1 MALPDGIKAVAQ
13 RAPGV
18 RHTIRLRLT
27 LIYGGLFL
35 LSGAAVLAITY
46 VLVRDTTGSGS
57 ITLSHGP
64 GGVNVHGTFLSH
76 GSLSQGS
83 QPSQVAVKIR
93 GGTRPPALKQAL
105 AQAHQLQVEA
115 AQFNANELHQL
126 LIRSG
131 IALAIMA
138 VVSIALGWLIAGR
151 VLRPL
156 RTMTSAVQDIS
167 ATNLHRRLDL
177 DGPNDELKELGDTF
191 DDLLARLDK
200 SFQSQRQFV
209 SNASH
214 ELRTP
219 LARQRTVVQVALADP
234 HATTS
239 TLREAH
245 ESVLASG
252 EEEERLVEA
261 LLTLT
266 RGQAG
271 LAQRELLDL
280 ATVTEVVR
288 LTRTAEAE
296 DRGIHVHSTLRAAPA
311 MGDGRL
317 VERLVANLMD
327 NALRHNVEHGWVDVS
342 THRRDGQAVVSVINS
357 GPAVPPTELDRLLLP
372 FQRMGSDRTGQR
384 EGSGLGLSIVLAIAD
399 AHDARLGIR
408 SNPDGGLD
416 VEVAFPLAGWQP
428 TGGNGRAG

>member
-1 MALPDGIKAVAQ
+1 MAMTDRI
-13 RAPGV
+13 RAAARPSHGL

-57 ITLSHGP
+57 VQIGRGP
-64 GGVNVHGTFLSH
+64 GGVSVHGSFVTH
-76 GSLSQGS
+76 GSL
-83 QPSQVAVKIR
+83 PTKVRAVQVTGAKPLTI
-93 GGTRPPALKQAL
+93 KQAM
-105 AQAHQLQVEA
+105 AQARLLQVQA
-115 AQFNANELHQL
+115 AQFTTNELHDL

-138 VVSIALGWLIAGR
+138 VISIVLGWLVAGR
-151 VLRPL
+151 VLQPL
-156 RTMTSAVQDIS
+156 RTMTTAVRDIS
-167 ATNLHRRLDL
+167 ATNLHRRLGL
-177 DGPNDELKELGDTF
+177 DGPNDELRELGDTF

-234 HATTS
+234 HATVN

-266 RGQAG
+266 RGRAG
-271 LAQRELLDL
+271 LGQRELLDL
-280 ATVTEVVR
+280 ATVTELVL
-288 LTRTAEAE
+288 LTRTGEAE
-296 DRGIHVHSTLRAAPA
+296 HRGIQIHSTLGAAPA
-311 MGDGRL
+311 RGDGRL

-327 NALRHNVEHGWVDVS
+327 NALRHNVEHGRIDVS
-342 THRRDGQAVVSVINS
+342 TQRRDGQAVVSVINT
-357 GPAVPPTELDRLLLP
+357 GPVVPPTELDRLLLP

-384 EGSGLGLSIVLAIAD
+384 EGSGLGLSIVLAIAE
-399 AHDARLGIR
+399 AHDARLRLR

-416 VEVAFPLAGWQP
+416 VEVAFPLAGWPP

>member
-1 MALPDGIKAVAQ
+1 MAMTDRIRNAAQ
-13 RAPGV
+13 PSLGLR
-18 RHTIRLRLT
+18 RTIRLRLT
-27 LIYGGLFL
+27 IIYGGLFI

-46 VLVRDTTGSGS
+46 VLVRDSTGTGSVT
-57 ITLSHGP
+57 ISHGP
-64 GGVNVHGTFLSH
+64 GGVSVHGTFVGGGPLPPKS
-76 GSLSQGS
+76 GVV
-83 QPSQVAVKIR
+83 QVT
-93 GGTRPPALKQAL
+93 GDRPLTLKQAT
-105 AQAHQLQVEA
+105 AQAHQLQMQA
-115 AQFNANELHQL
+115 AQITANELHQL

-156 RTMTSAVQDIS
+156 RTMTTAVRDIS

-177 DGPNDELKELGDTF
+177 DGPDDELKELGDTF

-234 HATTS
+234 HATVN
-239 TLREAH
+239 TLRDAH

-271 LAQRELLDL
+271 LDRREVLDL
-280 ATVTEVVR
+280 ATVTELVL
-288 LTRTAEAE
+288 LTCTAEAE
-296 DRGIHVHSTLRAAPA
+296 LRGIGVFSTLRAAPA

-327 NALRHNVEHGWVDVS
+327 NALRHNVEHGRIDVS
-342 THRRDGQAVVSVINS
+342 TERRDGQAVVSVVNT
-357 GPAVPPTELDRLLLP
+357 GPVVPPTELDRILLP

-384 EGSGLGLSIVLAIAD
+384 EGSGLGLSIVLAIAE
-399 AHDARLGIR
+399 AHDARLRIR
-408 SNPDGGLD
+408 SNSDGGLD
-416 VEVAFPLAGWQP
+416 VEVAFPLAGRRP
-428 TGGNGRAG
+428 TSENGRVG

>member
-1 MALPDGIKAVAQ
+1 MAVTDWIKSAAQ
-13 RAPGV
+13 RSRGL

-27 LIYGGLFL
+27 VIYGGLFL
-35 LSGAAVLAITY
+35 LSGAGVLAITY
-46 VLVRDTTGSGS
+46 VLVRDTTGSGNVTVS
-57 ITLSHGP
+57 R
-64 GGVNVHGTFLSH
+64 GGRGAVSVHGAILRA
-76 GSLSQGS
+76 GSLSLSGKAGAV
-83 QPSQVAVKIR
+83 QVTGPKPL
-93 GGTRPPALKQAL
+93 TLKQAL
-105 AQAHQLQVEA
+105 SQAHLLQVQA
-115 AQFNANELHQL
+115 AQQTTSELHDL

-138 VVSIALGWLIAGR
+138 VVSIALGWLVAGR

-156 RTMTSAVQDIS
+156 RTITTAVRDIS

-177 DGPNDELKELGDTF
+177 EGPNDELKELGDTF

-219 LARQRTVVQVALADP
+219 LARQRTVVQVALANP
-234 HATTS
+234 HATVN

-252 EEEERLVEA
+252 AEEERLVEA

-271 LAQRELLDL
+271 LGQRELLDL
-280 ATVTEVVR
+280 ATVTELVM
-288 LTRTAEAE
+288 LTRTGEAE
-296 DRGIHVHSTLRAAPA
+296 QRGIHVHSTLQPTPA

-327 NALRHNVEHGWVDVS
+327 NALRHNVDDGRVDVR
-342 THRRDGQAVVSVINS
+342 THRRDGQAVVSVINT
-357 GPAVPPTELDRLLLP
+357 GPAVPPAELDRLLLP
-372 FQRMGSDRTGQR
+372 FQRMGSERTGQR
-384 EGSGLGLSIVLAIAD
+384 EGSGLGLSIVLAIAE
-399 AHDARLGIR
+399 AHDARLSLR

-416 VEVAFPLAGWQP
+416 IQVAFPLAGSQLA
-428 TGGNGRAG
+428 GSNGRAG

>member
-1 MALPDGIKAVAQ
+1 MAVTDWIKNAAQ
-13 RAPGV
+13 RSHEL
-18 RHTIRLRLT
+18 RNTIRLRLT

-35 LSGAAVLAITY
+35 LSGAGVLAITY
-46 VLVRDTTGSGS
+46 VLVRDTTG
-57 ITLSHGP
+57 T
-64 GGVNVHGTFLSH
+64 GGVTVSRGSRAVSVQGTFQSN
-76 GSLSQGS
+76 GS
-83 QPSQVAVKIR
+83 PSPRLGAVSIK
-93 GGTRPPALKQAL
+93 GGGPLTPKQAL
-105 AQAHQLQVEA
+105 VQAHQLQIQA
-115 AQFNANELHQL
+115 AQITANELHQL

-131 IALAIMA
+131 MALAIMA

-156 RTMTSAVQDIS
+156 RTMTAAVRDIS

-177 DGPNDELKELGDTF
+177 DGPDDELKELGDTF

-200 SFQSQRQFV
+200 SFQSQRHFV

-234 HATTS
+234 HATVS
-239 TLREAH
+239 KLREAH

-271 LAQRELLDL
+271 LDQREVLDL
-280 ATVTEVVR
+280 ATVTELVM

-296 DRGIHVHSTLRAAPA
+296 LRGITVLSTLWVAPVT
-311 MGDGRL
+311 GDGRL
-317 VERLVANLMD
+317 IERLVANLMD
-327 NALRHNVEHGWVDVS
+327 NALRHNVEPGRVDVS
-342 THRRDGQAVVSVINS
+342 TGRRDGQAVVSVVNT
-357 GPAVPPTELDRLLLP
+357 GPVVPPTEVDRLLLP

-384 EGSGLGLSIVLAIAD
+384 EGSGLGLSIVVAIAE
-399 AHDARLGIR
+399 AHDARLRIR
-408 SNPDGGLD
+408 SNPGGGLD
-416 VEVAFPLAGWQP
+416 VEVAFPLVGSQP
-428 TGGNGRAG
+428 TGENGRPG